1 MEQCCTIL
9 YYLFLLFCRRLAEV
23 SRLTRGVV
31 VLICDIHYAKLVM
44 DEARRLNML
53 EGHFFWLWV
62 DASRDVDVFHN
73 IGNKTRFVEDD
84 ELDSE
89 SLTDKDEAR
98 YKRSDDIN
106 EQGDIDNNLL
116 NEKSDSEKLHKPH
129 KSSKVNVNGGSYVKN
144 SSINSFF
151 RHSSHNKTEAHRANN
166 KLLYVNFSQSY
177 DSSRDISTE
186 AVRNYNV
193 NNKGVET
200 SKIENN
206 SIEKEKL
213 SFPDRNYSRRTS
225 YLGMENESFNKY
237 VNSIN
242 VDGVNNAEKDLL
254 FKEVINSSNVKDSI
268 LFSSDTSDFLM
279 NPTVHTSTMHNVRDT
294 IEKRKDRTM
303 KEQIMEKNSDE
314 LRNNVTVIFN
324 SLPVGL
330 LALRP
335 QPMTIGESEARIN
348 RNNKK

>member
-1 MEQCCTIL
+1 M
-9 YYLFLLFCRRLAEV
+9 
-23 SRLTRGVV
+23 

-44 DEARRLNML
+44 DEAKRLNML

-62 DASRDVDVFHN
+62 DSSRDVDVFHN
-73 IGNKTRFVEDD
+73 VGNKTRFVEDND
-84 ELDSE
+84 LYSE
-89 SLTDKDEAR
+89 SLPEKDEAR
-98 YKRSDDIN
+98 YKRSDLNIRNDT
-106 EQGDIDNNLL
+106 DNNSLK
-116 NEKSDSEKLHKPH
+116 EISDSDNLHKPH
-129 KSSKVNVNGGSYVKN
+129 KISKVNVNGGSIVKN

-151 RHSSHNKTEAHRANN
+151 RRSSNNKTEAHSVNK
-166 KLLYVNFSQSY
+166 KLLNVNFSQSY
-177 DSSRDISTE
+177 DSSRDVSTE
-186 AVRNYNV
+186 ALRNYNV

-206 SIEKEKL
+206 SIEKAKPT
-213 SFPDRNYSRRTS
+213 FPDRNYSRRTS

-254 FKEVINSSNVKDSI
+254 LEGVINSSNVKDSI

-294 IEKRKDRTM
+294 IEKRKDRAM
-303 KEQIMEKNSDE
+303 KEPIMDKNSDE
-314 LRNNVTVIFN
+314 LKNNVTVIFN

-330 LALRP
+330 LALHP
-335 QPMTIGESEARIN
+335 QPMTIGESQAKIN
-348 RNNKK
+348 RNIEK

>member
-1 MEQCCTIL
+1 M
-9 YYLFLLFCRRLAEV
+9 FHRRLAEV

-44 DEARRLNML
+44 DEAKRLNML

-62 DASRDVDVFHN
+62 DASRDIDVFHN

-84 ELDSE
+84 DMESE

-98 YKRSDDIN
+98 YKRSDLN
-106 EQGDIDNNLL
+106 ERDNIDNNLL
-116 NEKSDSEKLHKPH
+116 KDKSDSEKLHKPH
-129 KSSKVNVNGGSYVKN
+129 KSTKVNVNGGSYVKN
-144 SSINSFF
+144 SSINSIF
-151 RHSSHNKTEAHRANN
+151 RHSSNNKTEAHRVNN
-166 KLLYVNFSQSY
+166 KLLYVNFSKPY

-186 AVRNYNV
+186 ALRNYNV

-213 SFPDRNYSRRTS
+213 SFPDRNYSRRSS

-242 VDGVNNAEKDLL
+242 VDGMNNAENDLL
-254 FKEVINSSNVKDSI
+254 KEVINSSNVKDSI

-303 KEQIMEKNSDE
+303 KEPYMEMNSDE
-314 LRNNVTVIFN
+314 LRNNVTVMFN

-330 LALRP
+330 LALHP

-348 RNNKK
+348 RNIKKL

>member
-1 MEQCCTIL
+1 M
-9 YYLFLLFCRRLAEV
+9 FCRRLAEV

-44 DEARRLNML
+44 DEAKRLNML

-84 ELDSE
+84 DMESE
-89 SLTDKDEAR
+89 SLTDNDEAR
-98 YKRSDDIN
+98 YKRSDLN
-106 EQGDIDNNLL
+106 ERDDIDNNMLK
-116 NEKSDSEKLHKPH
+116 EKSDSEKLYKPH

-151 RHSSHNKTEAHRANN
+151 RHSSNNKTEAHRANN

-242 VDGVNNAEKDLL
+242 VDDVNNAEKDLL

-294 IEKRKDRTM
+294 IEKRTDRTM
-303 KEQIMEKNSDE
+303 KEPIMERNSDE

-330 LALRP
+330 LALHP
-335 QPMTIGESEARIN
+335 QPMTIGESAVSCIN
-348 RNNKK
+348 HNIKK

>member
-1 MEQCCTIL
+1 
-9 YYLFLLFCRRLAEV
+9 
-23 SRLTRGVV
+23 
-31 VLICDIHYAKLVM
+31 M
-44 DEARRLNML
+44 DEAKRLNML

-62 DASRDVDVFHN
+62 DASRDIDVFHN

-84 ELDSE
+84 DLEPE
-89 SLTDKDEAR
+89 SLTDKEEAR
-98 YKRSDDIN
+98 YKRSDLSERD
-106 EQGDIDNNLL
+106 DIDNNLL
-116 NEKSDSEKLHKPH
+116 KEKSDSEKLHKPH
-129 KSSKVNVNGGSYVKN
+129 KISKVNVNGGSNVKN

-151 RHSSHNKTEAHRANN
+151 RHSSNKTEAHSVNN

-242 VDGVNNAEKDLL
+242 VDDVNNAEKDLL
-254 FKEVINSSNVKDSI
+254 MEEVINSSNVKDSI

-303 KEQIMEKNSDE
+303 KEANMENSDE
-314 LRNNVTVIFN
+314 MRNNVTVIFN

-330 LALRP
+330 LALHP
-335 QPMTIGESEARIN
+335 QPMTIGESEASIN
-348 RNNKK
+348 

>member
-1 MEQCCTIL
+1 
-9 YYLFLLFCRRLAEV
+9 
-23 SRLTRGVV
+23 
-31 VLICDIHYAKLVM
+31 M
-44 DEARRLNML
+44 DEAKRLNML

-73 IGNKTRFVEDD
+73 IGNKTQFVEDD
-84 ELDSE
+84 DMDSE
-89 SLTDKDEAR
+89 SLTDEDEAR
-98 YKRSDDIN
+98 FKRSNVNRQNDT
-106 EQGDIDNNLL
+106 DNNMLK
-116 NEKSDSEKLHKPH
+116 ERSGSDNLHKPH
-129 KSSKVNVNGGSYVKN
+129 IISKVNVNGGSIVKN

-151 RHSSHNKTEAHRANN
+151 RRSSNNKTEAHSVNN
-166 KLLYVNFSQSY
+166 KLLYVNFSKSY
-177 DSSRDISTE
+177 DSSRNISTE

-213 SFPDRNYSRRTS
+213 SFPDRNYSRRAS

-242 VDGVNNAEKDLL
+242 VDGVNNGENDLL
-254 FKEVINSSNVKDSI
+254 LEGDINSSNLKDSI

-294 IEKRKDRTM
+294 IEKRNDRAM
-303 KEQIMEKNSDE
+303 KEPITEESSDE
-314 LRNNVTVIFN
+314 LKNNVTVIFN

-330 LALRP
+330 LALHP
-335 QPMTIGESEARIN
+335 QPMTIGKSEA
-348 RNNKK
+348 KKK

>member
-1 MEQCCTIL
+1 
-9 YYLFLLFCRRLAEV
+9 
-23 SRLTRGVV
+23 
-31 VLICDIHYAKLVM
+31 M
-44 DEARRLNML
+44 DEAKRLNML

-62 DASRDVDVFHN
+62 DASRDIDVFHN

-84 ELDSE
+84 DLESE
-89 SLTDKDEAR
+89 SLPEKDEAR
-98 YKRSDDIN
+98 FKRSDLN
-106 EQGDIDNNLL
+106 ERDDVDNNLL
-116 NEKSDSEKLHKPH
+116 KEKNDSEKLQKPH
-129 KSSKVNVNGGSYVKN
+129 KSSKINVNGGSYVKN
-144 SSINSFF
+144 RSINSFF
-151 RHSSHNKTEAHRANN
+151 RHSSSNKTEAHSSNN

-177 DSSRDISTE
+177 DNSRDISTE

-213 SFPDRNYSRRTS
+213 SFPDRNYSRHTSS

-242 VDGVNNAEKDLL
+242 VDGVNKAEKNLL
-254 FKEVINSSNVKDSI
+254 LEEVINSSNVKDSI

-303 KEQIMEKNSDE
+303 MEPIMERNSDE

-330 LALRP
+330 LALHP
-335 QPMTIGESEARIN
+335 QPMIIG
-348 RNNKK
+348 K